1 MLLDVAPA
9 PVTIGILVAVILL
22 VIGFVVLLCV
32 GLVFFLWY
40 RKRSKRGEEMIL
52 PKDLSAAGAEPI
64 QPNNPNQP

>member
-9 PVTIGILVAVILL
+9 PVTIGIFVAVILL
-22 VIGFVVLLCV
+22 VIGFVVLLCG

-40 RKRSKRGEEMIL
+40 RKRSKRGEEMIFPDEL
-52 PKDLSAAGAEPI
+52 AAAGAQPI

>member
-40 RKRSKRGEEMIL
+40 RKRSKRGEEMIFPDKL
-52 PKDLSAAGAEPI
+52 AAAGAEAI